1 MPLKE
6 STILILER
14 SFFLLS
20 LNWYLTLAQCLFNRI
35 RMKAIWNMPFLKSH
49 FSASSIPPLMFMQWL
64 LCWPVC
70 PCFPLDAFLSKLSL
84 SLTTCL
90 GAYFGHYTDQTLQT
104 PHCTH
109 HTHLLVI
116 GMALPIWVTPNSPPS
131 TPELFFSSLQ
141 EQCLQ
146 LLFLQMHS
154 TSIFQHS
161 KII

>member
-20 LNWYLTLAQCLFNRI
+20 LNWYLTLAQCLFNWI

-116 GMALPIWVTPNSPPS
+116 GMALPIWVTPNSPHPPLNSSSVHSRNNVFNSYSFKCTPHPS
-131 TPELFFSSLQ
+131 FDIQ
-141 EQCLQ
+141 
-146 LLFLQMHS
+146 
-154 TSIFQHS
+154 
-161 KII
+161 K